1 MKAPEQGRILDS
13 QCIYEGKIVRLEV
26 DQLEFGGRAT
36 IREVVRHPGGV
47 VLLGIRDD
55 GLIPFVRQLRYP
67 MQEKVL
73 ELPAG
78 KLDPGEDPRE
88 AAAREMEEETGYRPV
103 DLEHVFSFYSTPGF
117 CDELLH
123 LFYSSQLIETARN
136 PEFDEHLEIEFYT
149 LDEALQL
156 ALSGKIRD
164 AKTLAAVLWKAV
176 QDRGQPP
183 ELVHMEACTLEA
195 GS

>member
-1 MKAPEQGRILDS
+1 VKAPEQGRILDS
-13 QCIYEGKIVRLEV
+13 QCIYDGKIVRLEV

-67 MQEKVL
+67 MQEEIL

-103 DLEHVFSFYSTPGF
+103 NLKHVFSFYATPGF
-117 CDELLH
+117 CDEILH
-123 LFYSSQLIETARN
+123 LFYSPQLIKTARK
-136 PEFDEHLEIEFYT
+136 PEFDEYLEVEFYT
-149 LDEALQL
+149 PDEALQL

-164 AKTLAAVLWKAV
+164 AKTLTAVLWKAV
-176 QDRGQPP
+176 QDRG
-183 ELVHMEACTLEA
+183 
-195 GS
+195 

>member
-13 QCIYEGKIVRLEV
+13 QCIYDGKIVRLEV
-26 DQLEFGGRAT
+26 DQLEFDGRAT

-55 GLIPFVRQLRYP
+55 GLIPFVSQLRYP
-67 MQEKVL
+67 MQEEVL

-103 DLEHVFSFYSTPGF
+103 DIEHVFSFYASPGF

-123 LFYSSQLIETARN
+123 LFYSSQLIKTTSN
-136 PEFDEHLEIEFYT
+136 PEFDEFLKVEFYT
-149 LDEALQL
+149 PDEALKL

-164 AKTLAAVLWKAV
+164 AKTLTAVLWKTV
-176 QDRGQPP
+176 QDRG
-183 ELVHMEACTLEA
+183 
-195 GS
+195 

>member
-13 QCIYEGKIVRLEV
+13 QCIYDGKIVRLEV

-67 MQEKVL
+67 MQEEIL

-88 AAAREMEEETGYRPV
+88 AAAREMEEETGINDYIEV
-103 DLEHVFSFYSTPGF
+103 LENIHYF
-117 CDELLH
+117 
-123 LFYSSQLIETARN
+123 
-136 PEFDEHLEIEFYT
+136 EFEANGGYGWMKEYVYGVQVQEGVQVVISDEHTEMKWCSLE
-149 LDEALQL
+149 
-156 ALSGKIRD
+156 
-164 AKTLAAVLWKAV
+164 
-176 QDRGQPP
+176 
-183 ELVHMEACTLEA
+183 EACHLLKYDSNKEGLRKIAAEA
-195 GS
+195 

>member
-136 PEFDEHLEIEFYT
+136 PFLSSMSIWKSSSTLWMRPCNSLSRAKSVMPRPWPPFSGRRFRIEVNRRSLYIWR
-149 LDEALQL
+149 L
-156 ALSGKIRD
+156 AR
-164 AKTLAAVLWKAV
+164 
-176 QDRGQPP
+176 
-183 ELVHMEACTLEA
+183 
-195 GS
+195 

>member
-13 QCIYEGKIVRLEV
+13 QCIYDGKIVRLEV
-26 DQLEFGGRAT
+26 DQLEFDGRAT

-67 MQEKVL
+67 MQEEIL

-103 DLEHVFSFYSTPGF
+103 NLKHVFSFYATPGF

-123 LFYSSQLIETARN
+123 LFYSPQLIKTARK
-136 PEFDEHLEIEFYT
+136 PEFDEYLEVEFYT
-149 LDEALQL
+149 PDEALQL

-164 AKTLAAVLWKAV
+164 AKTLTGVLWKAV
-176 QDRGQPP
+176 QDRG
-183 ELVHMEACTLEA
+183 
-195 GS
+195 

>member
-1 MKAPEQGRILDS
+1 MRKPEPGRILDS
-13 QCIYEGKIVRLEV
+13 QCIYDGKIVRLEV

-78 KLDPGEDPRE
+78 KLDPGEDPGE

-103 DLEHVFSFYSTPGF
+103 NLELVFSFCATPGF

-123 LFYSSQLIETARN
+123 FFYSPQLIETARN
-136 PEFDEHLEIEFYT
+136 PEFDEYLEVEFYT
-149 LDEALQL
+149 PDEALQL

-164 AKTLAAVLWKAV
+164 AKTLTAVLWKAV
-176 QDRGQPP
+176 RDRG
-183 ELVHMEACTLEA
+183 
-195 GS
+195 